1 MPAGNR
7 HRSALML
14 VLLTAKL
21 AEVVNGVD
29 LSPYCEGDVVELP
42 AREAEML
49 IAERWA
55 EPVPLVRPPPAWR
68 PDVRAIASDRKRTR
82 RR

>member
-1 MPAGNR
+1 
-7 HRSALML
+7 ML
-14 VLLTAKL
+14 VRLTAKL

-55 EPVPLVRPPPAWR
+55 ERVPDPRVRPPPAWR
-68 PDVRAIASDRKRTR
+68 PDARAIASDRKRTR